1 MNNNTYRLIAQSLVT
16 APDGLSEQQL
26 VRETG
31 LARQTVRTALS
42 QLELT
47 RLATRPARYVIP
59 EGGLKVR
66 STTPADDLVPRPW
79 HPPVPGDP
87 EHRRPELTSLQLYDK
102 IRENCA
108 ALAAWDLN
116 SSDHFTLEETL
127 RALPLVAGRM
137 LELAARLATVA
148 SRPDW
153 YEALGGNVGVAS
165 FEDVDTTELP

>member
-1 MNNNTYRLIAQSLVT
+1 MNNSTYRLIAQSLVT

-59 EGGLKVR
+59 EGGLKIR
-66 STTPADDLVPRPW
+66 STIPADDLVPRPW
-79 HPPVPGDP
+79 HIPVPG
-87 EHRRPELTSLQLYDK
+87 EKYRELTSMQLLDMLRK
-102 IRENCA
+102 SA
-108 ALAAWDLN
+108 TAFAAWELDPKKPA
-116 SSDHFTLEETL
+116 TREEL
-127 RALPLVAGRM
+127 AGYLPGLAGGV
-137 LELAARLATVA
+137 LELAGRLAAVA

>member
-1 MNNNTYRLIAQSLVT
+1 MHISSIHTIAQALAI
-16 APDGLSEQQL
+16 APLGRLTQAQL
-26 VRETG
+26 VRQTG
-31 LARQTVRTALS
+31 LAKQTITNACQ
-42 QLELT
+42 QLNLI
-47 RLATRPARYVIP
+47 RHDTRPATYSVP
-59 EGGLKVR
+59 VGGLR
-66 STTPADDLVPRPW
+66 ELATAADDLVPRPW
-79 HPPVPGDP
+79 HLPVPGDP
-87 EHRRPELTSLQLYDK
+87 EHRLPELTSLQLYDK

-137 LELAARLATVA
+137 LELTARLAAVA